1 MFFKKCK
8 QKNYLYLIFLIF
20 NFLKFKGKEGFEPF
34 TLDLQSKC
42 STNLQLYPIKKII
55 VMYNNFYI

>member
-8 QKNYLYLIFLIF
+8 QKKLFIFNFLIF

-55 VMYNNFYI
+55 VMYNNYYI